1 MSEPLTWSKKRR
13 DYSTGVTF
21 GAMFFVVFG
30 LLLDDLVFGV
40 AIGMLFFIA
49 FSGFPEKLEAHFDG
63 QTLRLVE
70 DGEATEVPAE
80 HIETVDLTDG
90 DMIVRTKTGEVHAL
104 ESEDDGLRAFVE
116 KLREEL

>member
-30 LLLDDLVFGV
+30 LLLDDLVMGV
-40 AIGMLFFIA
+40 VIGVVFFIV
-49 FSGFPEKLEAHFDG
+49 FSNSSEKQAVSFDG

-70 DGEATEVPAE
+70 DDETTEVPAE

>member
-30 LLLDDLVFGV
+30 LLLDDLVMGV
-40 AIGMLFFIA
+40 VIGVVFFIV
-49 FSGFPEKLEAHFDG
+49 FSNPSEKQAVSFDG

-70 DGEATEVPAE
+70 DGESTELPAE
-80 HIETVDLTDG
+80 SIESVALTDG
-90 DMIVRTKTGEVHAL
+90 DFVVRTKAGEAHVL
-104 ESEDDGLRAFVE
+104 EADDEELRAFVE
-116 KLREEL
+116 KLRDAL